1 MADVFAVGLHTFGD
15 GGYAPPVHNVNGSWV
30 AGPGGFEIG
39 AGSTGLL
46 SLLSVIGTSLSI
58 VGVVLTFITYSLFSD
73 LRTLSG
79 TSLLNLLAAFFLSH
93 LLSVIGVERPSDKRL
108 CVTLG
113 FLLHFLWL
121 AVHCWLAAMSRD
133 MYRTFR
139 ENINLQPSP
148 ASEDRKSFLKAAA
161 FAWGF
166 PLLLTGLG
174 AVVHYGTVLDQSA
187 DDRVTCWILGRGSYL
202 WTFCLPAFLLAV
214 SDVRYFVRAAIMTR
228 YTAGLQMN
236 RKTRDRMKRRRYLQL
251 FLYAKLLLVL
261 TLTWVCGLAAQLA
274 RLRAVWFAF
283 CLMASVQGFFVALA
297 YSCNSRVFRLYSGSL
312 RSGTHGRKGYGTSD
326 LSGSTDLAL
335 LTWEPTPDAV

>member
-15 GGYAPPVHNVNGSWV
+15 GGYAPHLHKVNGTWV
-30 AGPGGFEIG
+30 AGSGLEIG
-39 AGSTGLL
+39 TGSTGLL

-133 MYRTFR
+133 MYKTFR
-139 ENINLQPSP
+139 DNINLQPSP

-161 FAWGF
+161 FAWGL
-166 PLLLTGLG
+166 PLLLTGLSG
-174 AVVHYGTVLDQSA
+174 VVHFGTVLDQTS
-187 DDRVTCWILGRGSYL
+187 DDRITCWILGRGSYL
-202 WTFCLPAFLLAV
+202 WTFCLPAFVLAV
-214 SDVRYFVRAAIMTR
+214 SDVRYFVKAAILTR
-228 YTAGLQMN
+228 YTASLQMN

-261 TLTWVCGLAAQLA
+261 TLTWVAGLAAQLA
-274 RLRAVWFAF
+274 RLKAVWFAF
-283 CLMASVQGFFVALA
+283 CILASVQGFFVALA
-297 YSCNSRVFRLYSGSL
+297 YSCNSRVFRLYSRSL
-312 RSGTHGRKGYGTSD
+312 RSGNNNRKGYGASD